1 MQTHP
6 RSATRTMYIAFIWT
20 MDNVV
25 MFDLEMK
32 NFPMLFHIAMSADHP
47 TIQALTD
54 AEGQIGELLELQ
66 GTEAKFHF
74 RNFISNDWIE
84 QTPITR
90 IQKLEGKA

>member
-32 NFPMLFHIAMSADHP
+32 NSPMLFHIAMSADHP
-47 TIQALTD
+47 AIQAFTD
-54 AEGQIGELLELQ
+54 ADGQIGELLELQ
-66 GTEAKFHF
+66 GTEARFHF
-74 RNFISNDWIE
+74 HNFTSNGWIE
-84 QTPITR
+84 WTPITR
-90 IQKLEGKA
+90 IQKLKGKA

>member
-1 MQTHP
+1 MHTHQC
-6 RSATRTMYIAFIWT
+6 SATRTIHIAFIWT
-20 MDNVV
+20 IGNAV
-25 MFDLEMK
+25 MFDLEIADV
-32 NFPMLFHIAMSADHP
+32 PMTFHIAMSKDDP
-47 TIQALTD
+47 VIQAFTD
-54 AEGQIGELLELQ
+54 ANGQIGELLELQ

>member
-1 MQTHP
+1 LHTHP

-20 MDNVV
+20 IGNVV
-25 MFDLEMK
+25 MFDLEIA
-32 NFPMLFHIAMSADHP
+32 NVPMTFHIGMSMDDP
-47 TIQALTD
+47 VIQAFAD
-54 AEGQIGELLELQ
+54 ANGQIGELLELQ

-74 RNFISNDWIE
+74 RNFISNGWIE